1 MIESA
6 TLPTVGAALARCR
19 TALAEAGIESAALD
33 ARLLVAEALSVPVE
47 RVIAWPERDVA
58 ADAATRLDTL
68 LRRRLAREPM
78 SQILGRRE
86 FWSLEFQV
94 TRDVLTPRPDSE
106 TIVAAVLE
114 QIADR
119 SRALS
124 VLDLGVA
131 TGSLL
136 LPLLKKLPFATGIG
150 VDRSAAALAVAQRN
164 ARRLDLQGRVRG
176 APGDLVG
183 RARPRC
189 GVIFSN
195 PPSVPTTA

>member
-124 VLDLGVA
+124 VLDLGVG
-131 TGSLL
+131 TGCLL
-136 LPLLKKLPFATGIG
+136 LALLKELPFATGIG

-164 ARRLDLQGRVRG
+164 ARRLDLQGRVRWVHG
-176 APGDLVG
+176 
-183 RARPRC
+183 
-189 GVIFSN
+189 N
-195 PPSVPTTA
+195 